1 MSDYTFFNLGRIGSE
16 EIDNTQRQVLNSRFV
31 NYNLSNYFSDPAD
44 NSHVNFAT
52 AYPQMLFSATNGGN
66 GLSGAAVDADSKL
79 LIQQEQTRS
88 LDKLNLNTRPFIT
101 VPYLGRGSCDTLL
114 ETQLLQGELSTDKK
128 SVSTIMD
135 KSFMEYSMYPTDQ
148 KMEERVHNPAYNVE
162 EAALDGWVRGGV
174 LTRQMANDQHY
185 SQNARPST
193 QF

>member
-16 EIDNTQRQVLNSRFV
+16 EIDNTQRQVLNMRFA

-44 NSHVNFAT
+44 NNHVNFAT

-79 LIQQEQTRS
+79 LIQKEQTRS

-114 ETQLLQGELSTDKK
+114 ETQLLQGELRTDKK

-148 KMEERVHNPAYNVE
+148 KMEERVQNPAYNVE

-193 QF
+193 MF

>member
-16 EIDNTQRQVLNSRFV
+16 EIDNTQRQVLNMRFA

-114 ETQLLQGELSTDKK
+114 ETQLLQGEMSTDKK
-128 SVSTIMD
+128 SVSTIMS
-135 KSFMEYSMYPTDQ
+135 KSFMDYSMYPTDQ
-148 KMEERVHNPAYNVE
+148 KMEERVQNPAYNVE
-162 EAALDGWVRGGV
+162 EAALDGWVRGGA

-185 SQNARPST
+185 SKNARPST
-193 QF
+193 MF